1 MKKNIL
7 FMCGIALGAFLF
19 GPRAHAQAQQTETTV
34 NYIETYGYAEGEF
47 APDKITIRILLNE
60 AEAKRKPLD
69 ELQKKMTDALTKMGI
84 DVEKNLKVIAMQAS
98 LKQYLLFKDDVM
110 QKREFELIVTDFA
123 TATKVFEVLDWIGV
137 SSAKITSW
145 ELQDYD
151 KALLELRLQ
160 AIKNGKAQ
168 AQAMAEAAGS
178 GLGETLLIQDER
190 RYDRN
195 QFARAKEVSFT
206 RSEDE
211 VVTAMGVVREPE
223 LNFGPI
229 KLNATVQLRFKLE
242 KAK

>member
-1 MKKNIL
+1 MI
-7 FMCGIALGAFLF
+7 CGIALGALLIS
-19 GPRAHAQAQQTETTV
+19 PKVQAQQTEANV
-34 NYIETYGYAEGEF
+34 SYIETFGYAEGEF
-47 APDKITIRILLNE
+47 NPDKITIRILLNE

-151 KALLELRLQ
+151 KALLDLRLQ

-195 QFARAKEVSFT
+195 QFARVKEVSFT
-206 RSEDE
+206 RSDALSG
-211 VVTAMGVVREPE
+211 TLMGGNLEPE
-223 LNFGPI
+223 INFGPI